1 MRVVQLSDPLLI
13 DEIHNSIADR
23 NKEIL
28 ISKGVSE
35 EEAESIVAPYRVSG
49 ETEIADG
56 ITIISDTFHKNVV
69 QSKGQWENKDDMW
82 FDEYQN
88 NNGSWGLDFTAPHK
102 FMYAGLRNH
111 LDNMTVPDADKNSWT
126 TATRDFAEMFPVV
139 NAIRDLM
146 ERENIQI
153 VKLVSATKGVK
164 HDVSPQPINVNG
176 TYTFG
181 NVVVTE
187 QDSRNFV
194 EVQEI
199 GKQNAVKN
207 QIRLSTQFRKYIIE
221 NINENATY
229 TGPGFSMNGA
239 DLKSFYYDVFEEK
252 QNRAMSELKDSIG
265 FSAFEESL
273 LTGENLVETRNNF
286 IIGLR
291 DLFLKEA
298 EDRNKTDL
306 NTLKQLE
313 LVAAENGLL
322 DFSIPITHPVVQ
334 SKYENLFFSLISSRV
349 LRPNIKGKEVV
360 QVPAIGPIKLK
371 RKRKRR
377 S

>member
-1 MRVVQLSDPLLI
+1 
-13 DEIHNSIADR
+13 
-23 NKEIL
+23 
-28 ISKGVSE
+28 
-35 EEAESIVAPYRVSG
+35 
-49 ETEIADG
+49 
-56 ITIISDTFHKNVV
+56 
-69 QSKGQWENKDDMW
+69 
-82 FDEYQN
+82 
-88 NNGSWGLDFTAPHK
+88 
-102 FMYAGLRNH
+102 
-111 LDNMTVPDADKNSWT
+111 
-126 TATRDFAEMFPVV
+126 
-139 NAIRDLM
+139 
-146 ERENIQI
+146 
-153 VKLVSATKGVK
+153 
-164 HDVSPQPINVNG
+164 
-176 TYTFG
+176 
-181 NVVVTE
+181 
-187 QDSRNFV
+187 
-194 EVQEI
+194 
-199 GKQNAVKN
+199 
-207 QIRLSTQFRKYIIE
+207 
-221 NINENATY
+221 
-229 TGPGFSMNGA
+229 
-239 DLKSFYYDVFEEK
+239 
-252 QNRAMSELKDSIG
+252 MSELKDSIG

-371 RKRKRR
+371 ENGKDVVRDLKFLNDGNAAEVAMSLDLISELGDIKVGEDLSKYKDKLVALGYRNPTSGRNSIASFVLAAALPDNFKRL